1 MKRRECLEWLAS
13 YVPEDTIVAAS
24 LSSNSSM
31 WSQLRP
37 QGANYFGLNLGLS
50 VPFALGLTLAFPK
63 GKVLCLESD
72 GSLMNDSSS
81 LITLADVN
89 PSNLAVVVF
98 DNASY
103 ARMGPTFTSRAADLE
118 KIAQGAGVKNTATVR
133 SHEEFALGVK
143 RAFESEGL
151 AFLVAKVEPDAE
163 RTVGNPRF
171 YGRPMRERF
180 LDTIMKRPDYWGK
193 KAEK

>member
-13 YVPEDTIVAAS
+13 YVPEDTVVAAS

-31 WSQLRP
+31 WSSLRP
-37 QGANYFGLNLGLS
+37 QGANFFGLNLGLS
-50 VPFALGLTLAFPK
+50 VPFALGLTLSFPK
-63 GKVLCLESD
+63 AKVLCLESD

-89 PSNLAVVVF
+89 PSNLVVLVF
-98 DNASY
+98 DNSSY
-103 ARMGPTFTSRAADLE
+103 ARMGPTFTARHADLE
-118 KIAQGAGVKNTATVR
+118 KIAQGAGIKNTGTIK
-133 SHEEFALGVK
+133 SLEEFAAGVK
-143 RAFESEGL
+143 QAFEGNGL
-151 AFLVAKVEPDAE
+151 AFMVVKVEPDME

-180 LDTIMKRPDYWGK
+180 LDTIMKRPDFWGK

>member
-13 YVPEDTIVAAS
+13 YVPEDTVVAAS

-31 WSQLRP
+31 WSSLRP
-37 QGANYFGLNLGLS
+37 QGANFFGLNLGLC

-89 PSNLAVVVF
+89 PSNLVVLVF
-98 DNASY
+98 DNSSY
-103 ARMGPTFTSRAADLE
+103 ARMGPTFTARAADLE
-118 KIAQGAGVKNTATVR
+118 KIAQGAGIKNTGTIR
-133 SHEEFALGVK
+133 SVEEFALGVK

-151 AFLVAKVEPDAE
+151 AFLVAKVEPDTE

-180 LDTIMKRPDYWGK
+180 VDAVMKRPDYLGK

>member
-1 MKRRECLEWLAS
+1 VRRRDCLEWLAS
-13 YVPEDTIVAAS
+13 YVPKDTIVAAS

-31 WSQLRP
+31 WSSLRP
-37 QGANYFGLNLGLS
+37 DGANFFGLNMGLS

-63 GKVLCLESD
+63 TKVLALESD
-72 GSLMNDSSS
+72 GSLMVDGSS

-89 PSNLAVVVF
+89 PSNLVVLVF

-103 ARMGPTFTSRAADLE
+103 ARMGPTFTSRAADIE
-118 KIAQGAGVKNTATVR
+118 KIAEGAGVRNTATVR
-133 SHEEFALGVK
+133 TQEEFALGVK
-143 RAFESEGL
+143 RAFEGEGL
-151 AFLVAKVEPDAE
+151 AFLVVKVEPDKE

-180 LDTIMKRPDYWGK
+180 VDVTMRRPDYWGK
-193 KAEK
+193 KSAT

>member
-13 YVPEDTIVAAS
+13 YVPEDTVVAAS

-37 QGANYFGLNLGLS
+37 QGANFFGLNLGLS
-50 VPFALGLTLAFPK
+50 VPFALGLTLSFPDA
-63 GKVLCLESD
+63 KVLCLESD
-72 GSLMNDSSS
+72 GSLMNDASS
-81 LITLADVN
+81 LITVADVN
-89 PSNLAVVVF
+89 PSNLVVLIF
-98 DNASY
+98 DNSSY
-103 ARMGPTFTSRAADLE
+103 ARMGPTFTARSADLE
-118 KIAQGAGVKNTATVR
+118 KIAQGAGIKNTATIR
-133 SHEEFALGVK
+133 SPEEFALGVK

-151 AFLVAKVEPDAE
+151 ALIVVKVEPDTE

-180 LDTIMKRPDYWGK
+180 VDTVMKRPDYWGK
-193 KAEK
+193 KSAK

>member
-1 MKRRECLEWLAS
+1 VKRRECLEWLATF
-13 YVPEDTIVAAS
+13 VPEDTVVAAS

-31 WSQLRP
+31 WSSLRP
-37 QGANYFGLNLGLS
+37 QGANFFGLNLGLS
-50 VPFALGLTLAFPK
+50 VPFAVGLTLAFPK
-63 GKVLCLESD
+63 TKVLCLESD

-89 PSNLAVVVF
+89 PSNLVVLVF

-103 ARMGPTFTSRAADLE
+103 ARMGPTFTARAADLE
-118 KIAQGAGVKNTATVR
+118 KIAQGAGVRNTATVK
-133 SHEEFALGVK
+133 SQEEFALGVK

-151 AFLVAKVEPDAE
+151 AFIVVKVEPDTE

-180 LDTIMKRPDYWGK
+180 VDTILKRPDYWGK
-193 KAEK
+193 RGAK